1 MIKTESGNKNFVMG
15 IFLDLTKAFDTVD
28 HTILLH
34 KLKHYGIRGN
44 SYSWFQSYLSNRTQ
58 YTAIDGICSSH
69 LPLLTGVPQGSILGP
84 LLFLI
89 YINDIQFAYSQA
101 KLTLFADDT
110 NVFIAE
116 SNLQTLFSSANL
128 VCDKLSD
135 WFYANRLTVNI
146 SKSAFMIFFA
156 RTSDDQYILE
166 NKLELKLNNHQ
177 LSRVNKIKFLG
188 LLIDDKLTFKQHI
201 KDLTS
206 KINNTNSM
214 LFARKQF
221 IPSNAR
227 RNLYLSLIY
236 SKISFGI
243 EIYGNAAQSI
253 LQPLLRANNK
263 TLRNLQNQT
272 RFSDVK
278 QLYISYN
285 ILPVHLLYQ
294 LTTAKTV
301 YKCLHCKDSI
311 SVVMYDIFNQHCFNH
326 SVNTRLCNTK
336 YLYLQTNASLF
347 KSLLYS
353 STLIWNSIPINIRK
367 SPSVNSFCKFYKS
380 YLYQKWQ

>member
-1 MIKTESGNKNFVMG
+1 
-15 IFLDLTKAFDTVD
+15 
-28 HTILLH
+28 
-34 KLKHYGIRGN
+34 
-44 SYSWFQSYLSNRTQ
+44 
-58 YTAIDGICSSH
+58 
-69 LPLLTGVPQGSILGP
+69 
-84 LLFLI
+84 
-89 YINDIQFAYSQA
+89 
-101 KLTLFADDT
+101 
-110 NVFIAE
+110 
-116 SNLQTLFSSANL
+116 
-128 VCDKLSD
+128 
-135 WFYANRLTVNI
+135 
-146 SKSAFMIFFA
+146 MIFFA

-285 ILPVHLLYQ
+285 ILPVHLLYK

-301 YKCLHCKDSI
+301 
-311 SVVMYDIFNQHCFNH
+311 
-326 SVNTRLCNTK
+326 
-336 YLYLQTNASLF
+336 
-347 KSLLYS
+347 
-353 STLIWNSIPINIRK
+353 
-367 SPSVNSFCKFYKS
+367 
-380 YLYQKWQ
+380 